1 VRIDLQTDSMD
12 IAELKAELE
21 TLHSASFGWALNC
34 CRRDRAEAEEVL
46 QTVYLKILEGKACF
60 RGEASLKTWLFAV
73 IRKTAIGEHRKN
85 ILRKLRWSDSSDAA
99 TTLVSPLEQPG
110 AAFEKSETQALF
122 QTAMKSLPRRQRE
135 ALHLVFYQDLSL
147 NEAAQVMGISIGS
160 ARQHYD
166 RGKKHLR
173 EYLGQ
178 TESAYGISWRGKE
191 NPGAV

>member
-1 VRIDLQTDSMD
+1 MRIDRQTDRMD

-21 TLHSASFGWALNC
+21 MLHSASFGWALNC

-73 IRKTAIGEHRKN
+73 IRKTAIGEHRKS
-85 ILRKLRWSDSSDAA
+85 ILRKLRWSDSSEAT

-110 AAFEKSETQALF
+110 MALEKSETQALF
-122 QTAMKSLPRRQRE
+122 QSAMKSLPRRQRE

-147 NEAAQVMGISIGS
+147 SEAAEVMGISIGS

-166 RGKKHLR
+166 RGKKRLR
-173 EYLGQ
+173 ECLGQ

>member
-1 VRIDLQTDSMD
+1 MDRQTDSMD

-34 CRRDRAEAEEVL
+34 CRRDRTEAEEVL

-73 IRKTAIGEHRKN
+73 IRKTAIGEHRKH
-85 ILRKLRWSDSSDAA
+85 ILRKLRWLDSSEAT

-110 AAFEKSETQALF
+110 VAFEKSETQALF
-122 QTAMKSLPRRQRE
+122 QNAMKSLPRRQRE

-147 NEAAQVMGISIGS
+147 TEAAAVMGISIGS

-166 RGKKHLR
+166 RGKRRLR
-173 EYLGQ
+173 ECLGQ

>member
-1 VRIDLQTDSMD
+1 MD

-21 TLHSASFGWALNC
+21 TLHSASFGWALHC
-34 CRRDRAEAEEVL
+34 CRRDRTEAEEVL

-85 ILRKLRWSDSSDAA
+85 ILRQLRWSESSEAS
-99 TTLVSPLEQPG
+99 TTSASPLEQTG

-122 QTAMKSLPRRQRE
+122 QNALKSLPRRQRE

-147 NEAAQVMGISIGS
+147 GEAAEVMGVSIGS

-166 RGKKHLR
+166 RGKKRLR
-173 EYLGQ
+173 ESLGQ
-178 TESAYGISWRGKE
+178 TESGYGIDWRGKE